1 MVEKGFNSD
10 ISVRGFKYHI
20 QTEDWGADY
29 NYIMTRV
36 FRNGEVVRSFKTTYK
51 DIDYRGKGDD
61 LQVLRLALREQ
72 HHQILDLLSADQ
84 V

>member
-10 ISVRGFKYHI
+10 ISVRGFQYHI
-20 QTEDWGADY
+20 QTEDWGAEY
-29 NYIMTRV
+29 QYIMTKV

-51 DIDYRGKGDD
+51 DIDYGGRGDP
-61 LQVLRLALREQ
+61 QVLRLALREQ